1 MCPSSLCSQPF
12 PILNRLS
19 SWRGERQGAHCTRFS
34 HTKKGHFVEHG
45 VRVWLGRGV
54 GAGALTWA
62 GRAQDPLLCICFPC
76 TSNSPQL
83 HLPFVSLAVIKHFF
97 FSLQAHHSSN
107 TNILHASLL
116 PRLFPPLLCLA
127 EHLQPSPA
135 CPRASTHQQDLQG
148 SATPHL
154 SSIEV
159 ASHLTSDLR
168 PTVLFSSTQA
178 RVTMQKTTC
187 LKKDMKFPAA
197 TSNHARQSW
206 LQGAF

>member
-19 SWRGERQGAHCTRFS
+19 SWRGERQGAHCTPFS

-107 TNILHASLL
+107 TNTLHTSLPTKAL
-116 PRLFPPLLCLA
+116 PTSPLLGRA
-127 EHLQPSPA
+127 PPAQPSLPTCLYSPA
-135 CPRASTHQQDLQG
+135 RPAGLCHPTPVFHRSG
-148 SATPHL
+148 VTPHL
-154 SSIEV
+154 RS
-159 ASHLTSDLR
+159 
-168 PTVLFSSTQA
+168 
-178 RVTMQKTTC
+178 
-187 LKKDMKFPAA
+187 
-197 TSNHARQSW
+197 
-206 LQGAF
+206 

>member
-76 TSNSPQL
+76 SSNSPQL
-83 HLPFVSLAVIKHFF
+83 HLPFVSLAVVKHFF
-97 FSLQAHHSSN
+97 SLCKLITAAIQTHCTHHSY
-107 TNILHASLL
+107 
-116 PRLFPPLLCLA
+116 
-127 EHLQPSPA
+127 
-135 CPRASTHQQDLQG
+135 QG
-148 SATPHL
+148 SSHL
-154 SSIEV
+154 SSAWPSTSSPAQPAHV
-159 ASHLTSDLR
+159 PLLTS
-168 PTVLFSSTQA
+168 
-178 RVTMQKTTC
+178 KTCRALPPHTC
-187 LKKDMKFPAA
+187 LP
-197 TSNHARQSW
+197 
-206 LQGAF
+206 